1 MVKVTQLRGASN
13 FLKLFPVQPE
23 VPDMSHPVD
32 VHVGKKIKQMRAL
45 RRLSQ
50 TDVAQKL
57 NLSFQQIQKYEI
69 GSNRVAASRLY
80 ELSKIF
86 GVPTSYFFEGL
97 PEDDSA
103 NDNQSLD
110 AKILDAVSSIE
121 DEAVK
126 TRIAT
131 FIEDVAGVSVQRRAS

>member
-1 MVKVTQLRGASN
+1 
-13 FLKLFPVQPE
+13 
-23 VPDMSHPVD
+23 MSHPVD

-50 TDVAQKL
+50 TDVAQHL

-86 GVPTSYFFEGL
+86 EVPTSYFFDGL
-97 PEDDSA
+97 PDD
-103 NDNQSLD
+103 D
-110 AKILDAVSSIE
+110 ATAVNKDLNFQILDAVSSIK
-121 DEAVK
+121 DDAVK
-126 TRIAT
+126 SRIIS
-131 FIEDVAGVSVQRRAS
+131 FINDIAGTTTNSKAS

>member
-1 MVKVTQLRGASN
+1 
-13 FLKLFPVQPE
+13 
-23 VPDMSHPVD
+23 MSHPVD
-32 VHVGKKIKQMRAL
+32 VHVGKKIKQMRAM

-97 PEDDSA
+97 PVDDSA
-103 NDNQSLD
+103 NDNKDLNMQ
-110 AKILDAVSSIE
+110 ILNAVSAIE
-121 DEAVK
+121 DENVK
-126 TRIAT
+126 SRIVT
-131 FIEDVAGVSVQRRAS
+131 FIEDVAGVTVDRKAS

>member
-1 MVKVTQLRGASN
+1 
-13 FLKLFPVQPE
+13 
-23 VPDMSHPVD
+23 MSHPVD
-32 VHVGKKIKQMRAL
+32 VHVGKRIKQMRAL

-97 PEDDSA
+97 AEEMEPTENKDLGLQIV
-103 NDNQSLD
+103 N
-110 AKILDAVSSIE
+110 AVASIE
-121 DEAVK
+121 DERVK
-126 TRIAT
+126 SRIVT
-131 FIEDVAGVSVQRRAS
+131 FIEDVSGVTVTRQAS